1 MSDRAIIHVDMDAFF
16 ASVEQLD
23 DPRLRG
29 RPVMVGGT
37 GRRGVVSAAS
47 YEARRFGVH
56 SAMPATQARRLCP
69 DGVFLGVRMARYQEM
84 SRQIFE
90 IFGRYTP
97 EVEGLSV
104 DEAFLDV
111 TNCRRLHGEMER
123 IGRKIQ
129 TNIRDETGLIAS
141 VGMATNK
148 FLAKLASGLD
158 KPEGFLHITTQN
170 CRAVLDPLPVRD
182 LWGIGEKAAARLKR
196 GGIHTVE
203 QIRTAPEDRLRPL
216 LGNRLD
222 HFRALSRGEDNRRVV
237 SNRDEKSIG
246 SEETFDR
253 DLGDRQRLYS
263 SLLAHSDRIASR
275 TRRACLAGRTLTI
288 KLRTPEFK
296 TFTRSRTLATATD
309 DTDVLY
315 QTAKQLLTIWLTEHP
330 AVRLRLLGVS
340 LSRFEDDAQGDLFGQ
355 AAEPARTTRV
365 DQVVDTIRRQFG
377 PDAVHRAGALKRP

>member
-1 MSDRAIIHVDMDAFF
+1 MSERAIIHVDMDAFF

-37 GRRGVVSAAS
+37 GPRGVVSAAS
-47 YEARRFGVH
+47 YEARRYGVH

-69 DGVFLGVRMARYQEM
+69 DGVFLGVRMARYQEI
-84 SRQIFE
+84 SRQVFK

-111 TNCRRLHGEMER
+111 TDCRRLHGKIED

-129 TNIRDETGLIAS
+129 TDIHNETGLVAS
-141 VGMATNK
+141 VGMAANK

-158 KPEGFLHITTQN
+158 KPEGFLHITAEN
-170 CRAVLDPLPVRD
+170 CRAILDPLPVRD

-196 GGIHTVE
+196 SGIHTVKHL
-203 QIRTAPEDRLRPL
+203 RTAPEDRLRPL
-216 LGNRLD
+216 LGNRLE
-222 HFRALSRGEDNRRVV
+222 HFRALSRGEDDRRVV

-246 SEETFDR
+246 SEETFDT
-253 DLGDRQRLYS
+253 DLGDRQRLYA

-275 TRRACLAGRTLTI
+275 TRRAGLAGRTVTV

-315 QTAKQLLTIWLTEHP
+315 HTAKQLLTTWLAARPT
-330 AVRLRLLGVS
+330 VRLRLLGVS
-340 LSRFEDDAQGDLFGQ
+340 LSRFDDDVQGDLFGQ
-355 AAEPARTTRV
+355 IPEPVRTTHM

-377 PDAVHRAGALKRP
+377 PDAVHRAGALKRR